1 MKFLYHVDILG
12 DENEIKEFFPRIPKC
27 RIEGED
33 NTIKRICVSKNIEG
47 CLGATSWGQKINR
60 NIKEFQVLRVYV
72 FDIKDIKKDNLI
84 LDKDLYERGLVLD
97 AKIYNECWIVNQ
109 SIKPCKVFYISINS
123 YDIEYKNL
131 IESNYKG
138 VIKGY
143 CAKYTKLKYTIIPK
157 NEVQFGL
164 KCTVKVDLNKINFN
178 NIKDTSKAE
187 YMTKKVMDILDKDGY
202 LNGKAEITFNSIS
215 KKNILSI
222 KLNLSYGLW
231 MSKFIDYEK
240 CIN

>member
-1 MKFLYHVDILG
+1 MNFLYHVDILG
-12 DENEIKEFFPRIPKC
+12 TENEIKEFVPRIPKS
-27 RIEGED
+27 RIAGED

-47 CLGATSWGQKINR
+47 CLGAISWGQKINR

-72 FDIKDIKKDNLI
+72 FDKKDIKRDNLI
-84 LDKDLYERGLVLD
+84 LDEDLYKRGLVLD
-97 AKIYNECWIVNQ
+97 AKIHNECWIINQ
-109 SIKPCKVFYISINS
+109 SIKPCKIFYISINS

-131 IESNYKG
+131 IEPNYKDI
-138 VIKGY
+138 IKGY
-143 CAKYTKLKYTIIPK
+143 CIKYTKLKYTIIPE

-164 KCTVKVDLNKINFN
+164 ECTVNVDLNKINFKNIN
-178 NIKDTSKAE
+178 NTSKAE

-202 LNGKAEITFNSIS
+202 LNGKSEIAFNSIS
-215 KKNILSI
+215 NDNILSI
-222 KLNLSYGLW
+222 KLNLFHGLW